1 VSRVTALPR
10 VLVELDGAPLLPE
23 DASALSSVRVQ
34 QALSV
39 PALCELTF
47 TAPRGPLDSTA
58 GRAVG
63 ARLRVAVAGRGA
75 ALFAG
80 EVTAVEHAYG
90 PAGHREVR
98 VRGYDRLHRLR
109 HRQPVRAHVEVT
121 AADLAGELV
130 ADLGLAVEATS
141 PGPLWTR
148 LYQHRQSDLELLR
161 EVCER
166 CGLFFTLCDDTLR
179 LLTLE
184 GNGDP
189 LPLELGR
196 SLLEARIESNADL
209 SCRAVQVAGWDP
221 LRVEPRQG
229 LADGPRSGRRVSS
242 VLEPEQVGGTG
253 ERTLSGEVAASDRQ
267 AEALAQAELDRR
279 VAREVVLWGIA
290 EGDPRLCPGVRVEVA
305 GVARPLAGVYVVAA
319 ATHTIDASSGFVSEI
334 STLPPEPR
342 ERARG
347 TVAALGV
354 VTRVDDP
361 ESLGRVRVSLPAY
374 GDLETDWMGVLSP
387 GAGAGKGFVSLPDA
401 GDRVLV
407 LFARED
413 PGQGVVLG
421 GLYGVGGPPDAGI
434 EEGAVRRYTLLT
446 PGGQRMRFDDHR
458 RTIQLEDGGGSSL
471 EMSPDLVR
479 LRSAVDLEIEAPGR
493 RVVIRSDKID
503 FERA

>member
-1 VSRVTALPR
+1 VSPVTPLPR
-10 VLVELDGAPLLPE
+10 VVVEVEGAPLLPE

-39 PALCELTF
+39 PALCELAF
-47 TAPRGPLDSTA
+47 TTPKGPLGSAA
-58 GRAVG
+58 GHAVG
-63 ARLRVAVAGRGA
+63 AQLRVAVSGRGEP
-75 ALFAG
+75 LFLG
-80 EVTAVEHAYG
+80 EVTAVEHTYG
-90 PAGHREVR
+90 PAGQREVR
-98 VRGYDRLHRLR
+98 LRGYDKLHRLR
-109 HRQPVRAHVEVT
+109 QRQPLRAHVEVT

-130 ADLGLAVEATS
+130 ADLGVAVEAAS

-166 CGLFFTLCDDTLR
+166 CGLFFTLRGDTLH

-184 GNGDP
+184 GSGDL
-189 LPLELGR
+189 LPLELGQ
-196 SLLEARIESNADL
+196 SLLEARIESNADP
-209 SCRAVQVAGWDP
+209 SCRSVQVAGWDP
-221 LRVEPRQG
+221 LRIEPRQG
-229 LADGPRSGRRVSS
+229 LAESPRSGRRVSA
-242 VLEPEQVGGTG
+242 VVEPAQVGGTG
-253 ERTLSGEVAASDRQ
+253 ERTLAGETAASDRQ

-279 VAREVVLWGIA
+279 AAREIVFWGIA
-290 EGDPRLCPGVRVEVA
+290 EGDPRLRPGALVEVE
-305 GVARPLAGVYVVAA
+305 GVARPLAGTYVVTA
-319 ATHTIDASSGFVSEI
+319 ATHTIDASSGFISEI

-361 ESLGRVRVSLPAY
+361 EKLGRVRASLPAY

-387 GAGAGKGFVSLPDA
+387 GAGAGKGFVSLPDT
-401 GDRVLV
+401 GDRILV

-421 GLYGVGGPPDAGI
+421 GLYGMGGPPDAGV
-434 EEGAVRRYTLLT
+434 EEGAVRRYTLHT
-446 PGGQRMRFDDHR
+446 PGGQKMRFDDHR
-458 RTIQLEDGGGSSL
+458 RTIQLEDGSGSSL
-471 EMSPDLVR
+471 EMSPELVR